1 MTESFFNSLVESM
14 CKTEWF
20 LLLASYMASHNPTK
34 HDLVLFGGHGGKRKN
49 RHYKRRQIGEGST
62 STSTAS
68 GALEPV
74 IPKLHP
80 LDRLLAIFY
89 WIVPDPVPGP
99 LAHVHSKLA
108 GLVQRGL
115 LQKFSTSKGKKM
127 RDGTTR
133 YRCNLSPDQVSVVAR
148 LGNFDL
154 AKYLLYRW

>member
-1 MTESFFNSLVESM
+1 M

-20 LLLASYMASHNPTK
+20 LLLASYLASHNPAK
-34 HDLVLFGGHGGKRKN
+34 HDLVLFGSHGGKRKN
-49 RHYKRRQIGEGST
+49 RHYKRRQIGEAS
-62 STSTAS
+62 SSTAIAAAS
-68 GALEPV
+68 GVLEPV
-74 IPKLHP
+74 LPKLHP

-99 LAHVHSKLA
+99 PSHVHSKLA

-115 LQKFSTSKGKKM
+115 LQKFSTVKGKKKTVK
-127 RDGTTR
+127 DGSTGAAR
-133 YRCNLSPDQVSVVAR
+133 YRCNLSPDQVSIVAR